1 MKDFDKIKEKKKN
14 DDMRGIII
22 LSIIF
27 LVAFALIVFAIIK
40 LTNDYFDLKMK
51 LKEAKQEDKVQLT
64 DPGEGKSYQFTA
76 QDNGSVVKK
85 TEEELKELSKM
96 DVIKEDNITS
106 KKDKKQTPVKSGV
119 KKKKVTAEPAETK
132 EPVEKKSQVKK
143 ETDSAAISGSAGN
156 KEKGDYVIQI
166 LSVKSKSDAER
177 EAEKLRE
184 LISDVYVARADL
196 GSKGVW
202 YRVRCCKDTSKK
214 YATDIVNKIKSE
226 TRYKPIVLR
235 SD

>member
-1 MKDFDKIKEKKKN
+1 MKDFDKIKEKKKTE
-14 DDMRGIII
+14 DMRGIII

-27 LVAFALIVFAIIK
+27 LIAFALIVFAIIK

-85 TEEELKELSKM
+85 TEEELEELSKM
-96 DVIKEDNITS
+96 DVSDDNATA
-106 KKDKKQTPVKSGV
+106 KTAKKQV
-119 KKKKVTAEPAETK
+119 
-132 EPVEKKSQVKK
+132 QVKK
-143 ETDSAAISGSAGN
+143 ELKEEKVTSKPVETKEATEDKASPAKDVESAAVPESPAK
-156 KEKGDYVIQI
+156 KEKGDFVVQI

-177 EAEKLRE
+177 EAEKLRK
-184 LISDVYVARADL
+184 LVSDVYVARADL

-214 YATDIVNKIKSE
+214 YATDVVNKIKSE

>member
-1 MKDFDKIKEKKKN
+1 MKDFDKIKEKKKP

-27 LVAFALIVFAIIK
+27 LIAFALIVFAIIK

-64 DPGEGKSYQFTA
+64 DPGEGKSYQFTT

-85 TEEELKELSKM
+85 TEEELKELSNM
-96 DVIKEDNITS
+96 DVLEEDNTTAKKEKNQISAKSEIKEE
-106 KKDKKQTPVKSGV
+106 
-119 KKKKVTAEPAETK
+119 KVTSEPTETK
-132 EPVEKKSQVKK
+132 EAVEKKSSSTKVT
-143 ETDSAAISGSAGN
+143 ESAAVSESEGD
-156 KEKGDYVIQI
+156 KEKGDYVVQI
-166 LSVKSKSDAER
+166 LSVKSKSDAES
-177 EAEKLRE
+177 EAEKLRDVV
-184 LISDVYVARADL
+184 SDVYVARADL

>member
-27 LVAFALIVFAIIK
+27 LIAFAIIVFAIIK

-85 TEEELKELSKM
+85 TEEDLKELSKM
-96 DVIKEDNITS
+96 DVMEEDNITS
-106 KKDKKQTPVKSGV
+106 KKDKKQTPVKSGA
-119 KKKKVTAEPAETK
+119 KEKKVTAVPDETK
-132 EPVEKKSQVKK
+132 ESDEEK
-143 ETDSAAISGSAGN
+143 AISTKEVESNSVSESAGE
-156 KEKGDYVIQI
+156 KEKGDFVVQI

-177 EAEKLRE
+177 EAENLRKLV
-184 LISDVYVARADL
+184 SDVYVARADL